1 MLKLDNNFVT
11 LKVSIKNIK
20 MENQDISCSRI
31 FADYVQIQTC
41 KENLKLVEESILN
54 LAQVLSLAG
63 NDVRLKILFLLDK
76 ENELCPCDLSDI
88 LEMSV
93 PAISQHLRK
102 LKDANVVKSRKV
114 GQTIF
119 YSLKSN
125 HFEIIKPLFNHINL
139 TEFAI

>member
-1 MLKLDNNFVT
+1 
-11 LKVSIKNIK
+11 